1 MFLNNSLKRIKISA
15 IHALIKSKTSKQPT
29 YRFASAQE
37 KQQKNIKTD
46 KELAQPMSEE
56 LENEYLELTKEQ
68 IDRMIKDR
76 KNQLKTINQE
86 TKIPYGALFS
96 ALAITSPLVLG
107 SIGIT
112 YSCIYDT
119 SLQSLPMLFINY
131 IKYTG
136 LHISFMVIITIAYYS

>member
-1 MFLNNSLKRIKISA
+1 MFLNKSLKRIKIST

-29 YRFASAQE
+29 YRFASVQE

-46 KELAQPMSEE
+46 KEQPISEE
-56 LENEYLELTKEQ
+56 LENEYLELTREQ

-76 KNQLKTINQE
+76 KDQLKTINQE
-86 TKIPYGALFS
+86 KKIPYGALFS

-112 YSCIYDT
+112 YSCIHDT
-119 SLQSLPMLFINY
+119 FLQPLPMLFINY
-131 IKYTG
+131 IKYAG
-136 LHISFMVIITIAYYS
+136 LHISFMVIIAIAYYS